1 MKTGQRGPLPPNRWS
16 FDNIKQKIGEQVLE
30 NNVQAHKP
38 EGGAHLRRES
48 SSDNIEK
55 LGWNHF

>member
-30 NNVQAHKP
+30 NNMSRLTNQRVGLICDWKEAV
-38 EGGAHLRRES
+38 
-48 SSDNIEK
+48 IT
-55 LGWNHF
+55 